1 MVLERDPNMR
11 RRLDGQEMLGRDQ
24 EVARLRELNVPLR
37 EIAKRLGCSVGSAQ
51 KAVERIKRRR
61 AEAAQDLDDD
71 DDALFPRDVVDDAP
85 PVGAVQFVG
94 VDESGVERFTDD
106 PGRPWDLWSLYRV
119 TRCGAPFL
127 DACRQLEDAGR
138 RPKREK
144 TGPSESW

>member
-1 MVLERDPNMR
+1 MVLETDPNVR

-24 EVARLRELNVPLR
+24 EVARLRELNVPFR

-94 VDESGVERFTDD
+94 STSRALSGSPT
-106 PGRPWDLWSLYRV
+106 
-119 TRCGAPFL
+119 TR
-127 DACRQLEDAGR
+127 AGR
-138 RPKREK
+138 G
-144 TGPSESW
+144 TC